1 MLISPHSSKSPLQ
14 STRTMQPQALNL
26 IEEINTRQDEA
37 LRQIDELNERIEHLI
52 ELCVATAK
60 AELNQHNPDVL
71 ALTASGSDES
81 DSAEIAAQANDATS
95 THAEADEQADDE
107 SQVNESRR
115 SKAA

>member
-1 MLISPHSSKSPLQ
+1 
-14 STRTMQPQALNL
+14 MQPQALNL

-60 AELNQHNPDVL
+60 AESN
-71 ALTASGSDES
+71 AS
-81 DSAEIAAQANDATS
+81 DSAKIALQANGVIS
-95 THAEADEQADDE
+95 TLAELDEQTDDE
-107 SQVNESRR
+107 SQISERRR